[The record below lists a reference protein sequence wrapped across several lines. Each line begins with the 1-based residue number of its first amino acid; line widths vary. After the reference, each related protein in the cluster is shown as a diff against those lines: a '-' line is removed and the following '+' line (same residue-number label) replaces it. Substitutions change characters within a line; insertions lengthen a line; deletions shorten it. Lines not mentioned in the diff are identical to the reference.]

1 MAEDCKMNIIL
12 HQNIIEG
19 DCVKQLIEEDLL
31 NSLNIAKGE
40 DITFLLG
47 AGCSIISGCM
57 ASSKLIYEF
66 KKRIYCAKN
75 GIRLDSTSFIDELR
89 LKENIE
95 KEFMDDCI
103 TNPYSYY
110 FEKCF
115 PNVYDRNQFIKDN
128 FQAKKPSFGYLC
140 FADYLISKGVK
151 NVLTTNF
158 DLLIE
163 RSIRKLDENYDLV
176 NISDNESPLLIG
188 ALNIIKLHGDYN
200 YDKIR
205 NTESE
210 LKAISPD
217 LTCKLLNLELKKI
230 VILGYS
236 GQDNS
241 VMNFLE
247 EYINKF
253 PNTTIYWC
261 GLDEKCNEEK
271 VLKLLSTKNSY
282 YVSING
288 FDSLF
293 EKYYQINGS
302 NNENLNELY
311 KKNCENI
318 SFEFSTNNQPEF
330 FKLNAFPQTG
340 NATVYKTQDIIDE
353 NSIQTLYFYTKY
365 KENTYIIADKN
376 TIDKIPNA
384 MITICSLKDENI
396 SINLKCKLIK
406 ELVKWHTENRG
417 LFIYRDNLYKDNNEQ
432 IKEGL
437 KLNVD
442 LFNGN
447 ICLILNP
454 NYFIISDEIT
464 EIQKSSIN
472 WKKSNLYTKSNWQF
486 LNNQIGLLF
495 DNNFKFG
502 DENINVSFLKSNIEN
517 PDIGGIYNCCKEP
530 IMLGE
535 NMQSVNQIKILD
547 TTGPKKTIFSVDE
560 IKIGVFCC
568 EEDKSMLSIFL
579 NEVVNGT
586 KGCGTDLIPTYR
598 GFFNIFKKKIK
609 FDFNVLPRFKLSQ
622 LNYRM
627 QNKNIYGIIDFY
639 EKGLKRM
646 YDNQVDLSLIYISN
660 NLSFIRNNTEVDF
673 HSIIKLRAA
682 NKFKTQFLEEKTIT
696 SQDNRSKILYNFA
709 IGIYTKTVGMPWYP
723 INYSK
728 ETLFLGLSFG
738 RDSNGICV
746 GCSQMFD
753 AAGRGMQLIIS
764 QISDKKRKNQY
775 LSEDEAF
782 ELGRKIRLTY
792 YKSSKIEDL
801 NYIVIHRNDPFKD
814 EEIAGF
820 KKAFEGIEDFVLLQI
835 VEDTALNAYPFSK
848 YGCGGFP
855 IKRGT
860 ILKASKDV
868 AYIWT
873 DGSVAEGDVNNGK
886 NYRNSKRGMGRPL
899 KVKKFHGN
907 ISLNQVANDLMYLT
921 KMDFNSSDV
930 LYSKLPVTIKY
941 SRIVCDLIK
950 EGNFDDELIS
960 FEYIM

>member
-1 MAEDCKMNIIL
+1 MKKL
-12 HQNIIEG
+12 T
-19 DCVKQLIEEDLL
+19 EESLL
-31 NSLNIAKGE
+31 NSLDITKGE

-47 AGCSIISGCM
+47 AGCSILSGCM

-66 KKRIYCAKN
+66 KKRIYCTTK
-75 GIRLDSTSFIDELR
+75 GIRLESSSFIDEVR

-95 KEFMDDCI
+95 NEFKDDYL

-115 PNVYDRNQFIKDN
+115 PDIYDRNQFIKDN
-128 FQAKKPSFGYLC
+128 FQSKKPSFGYLC

-163 RSIRKLDENYDLV
+163 RAVRRIDENYDLV
-176 NISDNESPLLIG
+176 NISDNETPLLTG
-188 ALNIIKLHGDYN
+188 TLNIIKLHGDYN

-210 LKAISPD
+210 LEAISIN
-217 LTCKLLNLELKKI
+217 LTDRLLKLELKKI
-230 VILGYS
+230 VIFGYS

-247 EYINKF
+247 EYINKYPDTSIF
-253 PNTTIYWC
+253 WC
-261 GLDEKCNEEK
+261 GLDENCSNEK
-271 VLKLLSTKNSY
+271 VLKLLSNTNSY
-282 YVSING
+282 YVTING

-293 EKYYQINGS
+293 EKYYLISGS
-302 NNENLNELY
+302 SNKTLNELY
-311 KKNCENI
+311 KKNRENNYFEI
-318 SFEFSTNNQPEF
+318 SLNNQPES
-330 FKLNAFPQTG
+330 FKLNAFPLI
-340 NATVYKTQDIIDE
+340 NSAKVYITKDIIDE
-353 NSIQTLYFYTKY
+353 NFLDDLYFYSKY
-365 KENTYIIADKN
+365 EGNTYIIDNKT
-376 TIDKIPNA
+376 TIDKISYA
-384 MITICSLKDENI
+384 SISICSLMDENI

-406 ELVKWHTENRG
+406 ELVKWHAESCG
-417 LFIYRDNLYKDNNEQ
+417 FFVYRDNLYKENNQQ

-437 KLNVD
+437 KVNID
-442 LFNGN
+442 FFNGD

-464 EIQKSSIN
+464 ETQKFIIN
-472 WKKSNLYTKSNWQF
+472 KKKSNLYTKSNWEF
-486 LNNQIGLLF
+486 LNNQISLLF
-495 DNNFKFG
+495 DNIFNFG
-502 DENINVSFLKSNIEN
+502 DAYINVSFSNYN
-517 PDIGGIYNCCKEP
+517 IGNQNISGIYECCKEP

-547 TTGPKKTIFSVDE
+547 TNGPKKTIFSVDE
-560 IKIGVFCC
+560 IKVGVFCC
-568 EEDKSMLSIFL
+568 EEDKNMLIAFL

-586 KGCGTDLIPTYR
+586 KGYGTDLIPTYR
-598 GFFNIFKKKIK
+598 GFSNIFKKKIK
-609 FDFNVLPRFKLSQ
+609 FDFNVLPSFKLSQ
-622 LNYRM
+622 LHYRM
-627 QNKNIYGIIDFY
+627 QNKNIDGIIDFY
-639 EKGLKRM
+639 EKGLKKM
-646 YDNQVDLSLIYISN
+646 YDNQIDLSLIYISN
-660 NLSFIRNNTEVDF
+660 SLSFIRNNPEVDF
-673 HSIIKLRAA
+673 HNIIKLRAA

-723 INYSK
+723 LNYSK

-801 NYIVIHRNDPFKD
+801 KRIVIHRNDPFKN

-835 VEDTALNAYPFSK
+835 VEDTALNAYPFNK
-848 YGCGGFP
+848 YGCGGYP
-855 IKRGT
+855 AKRGT
-860 ILKASKDV
+860 ILKASNDV

-873 DGSVAEGDVNNGK
+873 DGSVVEGDVCNGK
-886 NYRNSKRGMGRPL
+886 TYRNSKRGMGRPL
-899 KVKKFHGN
+899 KVKKFYGN
-907 ISLNQVANDLMYLT
+907 ISINQVANDLMYLT

-930 LYSKLPVTIKY
+930 LYSKLPVTLKY
-941 SRIVCDLIK
+941 SRTVCDLIK
-950 EGNFDDELIS
+950 EGNFEDELIS

>member
-1 MAEDCKMNIIL
+1 M
-12 HQNIIEG
+12 
-19 DCVKQLIEEDLL
+19 KQLTEESLL
-31 NSLNIAKGE
+31 NSLNITKGE

-66 KKRIYCAKN
+66 KKRIYCAKK
-75 GIRLDSTSFIDELR
+75 GIRLESSSLIDEVK

-95 KEFMDDCI
+95 NEFEDNHI

-128 FQAKKPSFGYLC
+128 FQSKKPSFGYLC

-163 RSIRKLDENYDLV
+163 RAIRKLDENYDLV
-176 NISDNESPLLIG
+176 NISDNESPLLTG
-188 ALNIIKLHGDYN
+188 TLNIIKLHGDYN
-200 YDKIR
+200 YDRIR

-210 LKAISPD
+210 LRTISHD
-217 LTCKLLNLELKKI
+217 LTNRLLNLELKKI

-253 PNTTIYWC
+253 PNTSIYWC
-261 GLDEKCNEEK
+261 GLDEKCSNEKILE
-271 VLKLLSTKNSY
+271 LLSTGNSY
-282 YVSING
+282 YVTIKG

-293 EKYYQINGS
+293 EKYYQISGS

-311 KKNCENI
+311 KKNREDTF
-318 SFEFSTNNQPEF
+318 FEFSTNNQPES
-330 FKLNAFPQTG
+330 FKLNAFPLIG
-340 NATVYKTQDIIDE
+340 NATVYKTQDEIDE
-353 NSIQTLYFYTKY
+353 NSLKTLYFYMKY
-365 KENTYIIADKN
+365 RENNYIIANKN
-376 TIDKIPNA
+376 LIDKIPNA
-384 MITICSLKDENI
+384 TIKICSLIDENI
-396 SINLKCKLIK
+396 SINSKCKLIK
-406 ELVKWHTENRG
+406 ELVKWHAENRG
-417 LFIYRDNLYKDNNEQ
+417 IFIYRDNLYKDNNNQ

-437 KLNVD
+437 KVNID
-442 LFNGN
+442 LFNGD

-464 EIQKSSIN
+464 EIQKFNIN
-472 WKKSNLYTKSNWQF
+472 KKKSNLYTKNNWEF
-486 LNNQIGLLF
+486 LNNQIDLLF
-495 DNNFKFG
+495 DNNFNFG
-502 DENINVSFLKSNIEN
+502 DENINASFSNFN
-517 PDIGGIYNCCKEP
+517 IGNQNISGIYDCCKEP

-535 NMQSVNQIKILD
+535 SMQSVNQIKILD
-547 TTGPKKTIFSVDE
+547 TVGPKKTIFSVDE

-568 EEDKSMLSIFL
+568 EEDKNVLRSFLS
-579 NEVVNGT
+579 EVKNGT
-586 KGCGTDLIPTYR
+586 NSYGTDLIPTYR
-598 GFFNIFKKKIK
+598 GFFNIFKKNIV
-609 FDFNVLPRFKLSQ
+609 FDFTVLPPFKISQ
-622 LNYRM
+622 LQHKMKNENIQGIVNSYLNGLNIM
-627 QNKNIYGIIDFY
+627 YNK
-639 EKGLKRM
+639 
-646 YDNQVDLSLIYISN
+646 QVDLALIYIGN
-660 NLSFIRNNTEVDF
+660 KLSWIRNNQIVDF
-673 HSIIKLRAA
+673 HNIIKLRAA
-682 NKFKTQFLEEKTIT
+682 NKFKTQFLEEKTIN

-709 IGIYTKTVGMPWYP
+709 IGIYTKTIGMPWYP
-723 INYSK
+723 LNYSK

-764 QISDKKRKNQY
+764 QITDKNRKNQY
-775 LSEDEAF
+775 LNENEAF

-801 NYIVIHRNDPFKD
+801 KRIVIHRNDPFKN
-814 EEIAGF
+814 EEIEGF

-835 VEDTALNAYPFSK
+835 VEDTALNVYPFNK
-848 YGCGGFP
+848 YGCAGFP
-855 IKRGT
+855 AKRGT
-860 ILKASKDV
+860 ILKTSKDV

-873 DGSVAEGDVNNGK
+873 DGSVVEGDINNGK
-886 NYRNSKRGMGRPL
+886 TYRNSKRGMGRPL
-899 KVKKFHGN
+899 KVKKFYGN
-907 ISLNQVANDLMYLT
+907 ISINQVANDLMYLT

-930 LYSKLPVTIKY
+930 LYSKLPVTLKY
-941 SRIVCDLIK
+941 SRTVCDLIK
-950 EGNFDDELIS
+950 EGNFDDELIN

>member
-1 MAEDCKMNIIL
+1 M
-12 HQNIIEG
+12 
-19 DCVKQLIEEDLL
+19 KQLTEESLL
-31 NSLNIAKGE
+31 NSLNITKGE

-47 AGCSIISGCM
+47 AGCSILSGCM

-66 KKRIYCAKN
+66 KKRIYCAKK
-75 GIRLDSTSFIDELR
+75 GIRLETTSFIDEVK

-95 KEFMDDCI
+95 TEFKDDCI

-115 PNVYDRNQFIKDN
+115 PDINDRNQFIKDN

-140 FADYLISKGVK
+140 FADYLVSKGVK

-163 RSIRKLDENYDLV
+163 RAVRRLDENYDLIS
-176 NISDNESPLLIG
+176 ISDNESPLLKG

-200 YDKIR
+200 YDRIR

-210 LKAISPD
+210 LNAISID
-217 LTCKLLNLELKKI
+217 LAKRLLNLELKKI
-230 VILGYS
+230 VVLGYS

-241 VMNFLE
+241 VMDFLE
-247 EYINKF
+247 EYITNY
-253 PNTTIYWC
+253 PNTSIYWC
-261 GLDEKCNEEK
+261 GLDENCSNEK
-271 VLKLLSTKNSY
+271 VLKLLSNTNSY
-282 YVSING
+282 YVTING

-293 EKYYQINGS
+293 EKYYLISGS
-302 NNENLNELY
+302 RNETLNELY
-311 KKNCENI
+311 KKNRENNHFEI
-318 SFEFSTNNQPEF
+318 SLNNQPES
-330 FKLNAFPQTG
+330 FKLNAFPLI
-340 NATVYKTQDIIDE
+340 NSATVYKTQDVIDE
-353 NSIQTLYFYTKY
+353 NFLDALYFYSKY
-365 KENTYIIADKN
+365 KENTYIIANKN

-384 MITICSLKDENI
+384 TISICSLLNENI
-396 SINLKCKLIK
+396 SINMKCKLIK
-406 ELVKWHTENRG
+406 ELVKWHAENSG
-417 LFIYRDNLYKDNNEQ
+417 LLVYRDNLYKANNQQ

-437 KLNVD
+437 KVNIE
-442 LFNGN
+442 LFNGD

-464 EIQKSSIN
+464 ESQKYNIN
-472 WKKSNLYTKSNWQF
+472 RKKSNLYTKNNWQF
-486 LNNQIGLLF
+486 LNNQISLLF
-495 DNNFKFG
+495 DNRFNFG
-502 DENINVSFLKSNIEN
+502 DAYINVSFSNYN
-517 PDIGGIYNCCKEP
+517 IGNQNISGIYDCCIEP

-547 TTGPKKTIFSVDE
+547 TNGPKKTIFSVDE

-568 EEDKSMLSIFL
+568 EEDKNMLSVFF
-579 NEVVNGT
+579 NEVINGT
-586 KGCGTDLIPTYR
+586 KDYGTDLIPTYR
-598 GFFNIFKKKIK
+598 GFSNIFKKKIK
-609 FDFNVLPRFKLSQ
+609 FDFNVLPPFKLSQ
-622 LNYRM
+622 LQYRM
-627 QNKNIYGIIDFY
+627 QNQDIDGVIDFY

-646 YDNQVDLSLIYISN
+646 YDKQVDLSLIYISN
-660 NLSFIRNNTEVDF
+660 KLSFIRNNPKVDF
-673 HSIIKLRAA
+673 HNIIKLKAA

-696 SQDNRSKILYNFA
+696 SRDNKSKILYNFA

-723 INYSK
+723 LNYSK

-792 YKSSKIEDL
+792 YKSAKIDDL
-801 NYIVIHRNDPFKD
+801 KRIVIHRNDPFKN

-820 KKAFEGIEDFVLLQI
+820 KKAFQGIEDFVLLQI
-835 VEDTALNAYPFSK
+835 VEDTTLNAYPFNK

-855 IKRGT
+855 AKRGT
-860 ILKASKDV
+860 IMKASKDV

-873 DGSVAEGDVNNGK
+873 DGSVVEGDVNNGK
-886 NYRNSKRGMGRPL
+886 TYRNSKRGMGRPL

-907 ISLNQVANDLMYLT
+907 ISINQVTNDLMYLT

-950 EGNFDDELIS
+950 EGNFEDELIS